1 MKSLCEHARLEHGGK
16 RLLELIFVE
25 AGGAHSCTNADRPES
40 GEYRGQRVNLDPPA
54 YVTTPLTMIPET
66 NESK

>member
-1 MKSLCEHARLEHGGK
+1 MKSLCEHTQLEHGGK
-16 RLLELIFVE
+16 RLLKLIFVE
-25 AGGAHSCTNADRPES
+25 AGGAQSCTNGDRPES

-54 YVTTPLTMIPET
+54 YVNTPLTMIPET

>member
-1 MKSLCEHARLEHGGK
+1 MKSLCEHTQFEHGGK
-16 RLLELIFVE
+16 RLLELMFAE
-25 AGGAHSCTNADRPES
+25 AGGADRPES